1 MQTIGYART
10 STVSQNLDLQL
21 KALRPVCIKVFS
33 EQASG
38 ANSHRPQLGAA
49 LAYLRPGDTLCVW
62 KLDRLGRSVRHLCE
76 LLAQLQADGVHFRSL
91 TEGIDTT
98 TAAGRMYFHLAA
110 AFAEMERGLTIERI
124 RAGQAAS
131 RARGVIGGRRRL
143 LSPKKLD
150 AARVFFS
157 QGLKGREIAATL
169 GCSVPTLYRHLAGT
183 ARQMDFVDDQQP
195 KERRDV
201 DTNSESGRVDSGG

>member
-1 MQTIGYART
+1 MQMIGYART
-10 STVSQNLDLQL
+10 STAAQNLSLQID
-21 KALRPVCIKVFS
+21 ALRPLCTKIFS

-38 ANSHRPQLGAA
+38 ANSHRPELGAA
-49 LAYLRPGDTLCVW
+49 LAFLRPGDTLVVW

-76 LLAQLQADGVHFRSL
+76 LLEGLQAEGVHFRSL
-91 TEGIDTT
+91 TEGIDTA

-143 LSPKKLD
+143 LSPKKLH

-157 QGLKGREIAATL
+157 QGLKGAEIAATL
-169 GCSVPTLYRHLAGT
+169 GCSVPTLYRHLPAT
-183 ARQMDFVDDQQP
+183 DRQIDFVEAARP
-195 KERRDV
+195 
-201 DTNSESGRVDSGG
+201 